1 MEAQVV
7 SAADVVS
14 AAPATGSTAPAGA
27 KPPVPSEN
35 RGNTS
40 AGFAFVGA
48 NLAIEQ
54 DVTQLLT
61 NTALGT
67 SPKTIAIVVYAL
79 AAAVLA
85 GGVVLR
91 RRAQMDT
98 ESLRKKKR
106 LKSLRR
112 QLTSAEH
119 VPPRES
125 ADRIA
130 KTLRELVA
138 QYDVGR
144 RAEADDAIAQCE
156 NIIYST
162 GQDGGHRLH
171 ALMQQA
177 LALVDDAAG
186 ES

>member
-1 MEAQVV
+1 MSCRRRPPLDPPRRRAPSLPCHPKIEETVLPVSRLSAQ
-7 SAADVVS
+7 
-14 AAPATGSTAPAGA
+14 
-27 KPPVPSEN
+27 
-35 RGNTS
+35 
-40 AGFAFVGA
+40 

-85 GGVVLR
+85 GGVVLH

-138 QYDVGR
+138 QYDVAR

-177 LALVDDAAG
+177 LALVDDAAE